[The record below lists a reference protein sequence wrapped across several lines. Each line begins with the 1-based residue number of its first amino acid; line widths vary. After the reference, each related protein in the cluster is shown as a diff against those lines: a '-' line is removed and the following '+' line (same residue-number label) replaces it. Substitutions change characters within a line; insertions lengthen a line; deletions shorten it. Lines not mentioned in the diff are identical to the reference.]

1 MQILI
6 FALMAFSCCAAE
18 IPGNIVPQFQF
29 KALNEKSL
37 GLWEGNK
44 PVFVYN
50 HGSITNAKAPNA
62 RPRACYVHPLYGLD
76 GEVLT
81 DDFAKDHDYHRGL
94 YWAWPHIRI
103 AEKEYDLWSLRG
115 IEQKFQRWI
124 TRDATATN
132 ASLTVENGWFI
143 GDKKVMRE
151 LVSFQVHPA
160 TPENRS
166 IDLELTWTPLDQA
179 ITLWGAPEKSYGG
192 LNLRFAPRT
201 KTLITVPTGL
211 TTDDLVVTK
220 LPWADFSADFQSNK
234 ISGAAIFV
242 HPGHPDYPPTWMTRH
257 YGILS
262 VGWPGVNAQTFPP
275 GKPFTCRYR
284 IWIHR
289 GPPDAGQIQNAHD
302 DYSRRR

>member
-50 HGSITNAKAPNA
+50 HGSITNAKGPNA

-151 LVSFQVHPA
+151 LVSFQ
-160 TPENRS
+160 
-166 IDLELTWTPLDQA
+166 
-179 ITLWGAPEKSYGG
+179 
-192 LNLRFAPRT
+192 
-201 KTLITVPTGL
+201 
-211 TTDDLVVTK
+211 
-220 LPWADFSADFQSNK
+220 
-234 ISGAAIFV
+234 
-242 HPGHPDYPPTWMTRH
+242 
-257 YGILS
+257 
-262 VGWPGVNAQTFPP
+262 
-275 GKPFTCRYR
+275 
-284 IWIHR
+284 
-289 GPPDAGQIQNAHD
+289 
-302 DYSRRR
+302 